1 MQSGSEILIEC
12 LKAEGVETIFGY
24 PGGVLVGFYDTLF
37 DSNIKHVLPRHE
49 QGGAHA
55 ADGYAR
61 ATGKVG
67 VCLATSGP
75 GATNLVTGIST
86 AYTDSIPMI
95 VLTGQIATELI
106 GGDAFQ
112 EADIVGITR
121 PIVKHSYLV
130 KDVKDLAETLKEAFH
145 IARTGKP
152 GPVLVDIPKDVLH
165 NKCKYE
171 KVKKVGLLGYQPNE
185 NGHPM
190 QVKKLLKSLENAKKP
205 LIIVGGGLIS
215 ANGSGEL
222 EKFVNRIKV
231 PTVTTFIAQGGL
243 SSKNNN
249 YIGWLGMHGNYAS
262 NIAVSEADY
271 IISVASR
278 FSDRSTGRL
287 DSFASKATIAHIDFD
302 PASISKNVKVDIPI
316 VGDAKNVLVMAN
328 KMADD
333 FKWEKNETSRIEWL
347 DHVKELDKKQPFSYT
362 YSDTIIKPQFVVESL
377 YKATDGNA
385 IITTDVGQHQMWAAQ
400 FYKFQFARQF
410 LSSGGQGTMGFGLP
424 AAMGAKLG
432 VPDKEVIAIVGDG
445 GILMNIQEL
454 MTCVQ
459 YRLGI
464 KIAILNN
471 RFLGMVRQWQ
481 ELFFDKKYSYTC
493 LESQPDFVKLAES
506 FGAIGLRAEKPSEV
520 ADVIKESLKIKNIP
534 VMMDFVCAREENV
547 YPMVPAGA
555 SISEMIIG

>member
-37 DSNIKHVLPRHE
+37 DANIKHVLPRHE

-145 IARTGKP
+145 IARTGRP
-152 GPVLVDIPKDVLH
+152 GPVLVDIPKDVLQ
-165 NKCKYE
+165 NKCRYE
-171 KVKKVGLLGYQPNE
+171 KIKKVGLVGYQPNE

-190 QVKKLLKSLENAKKP
+190 QVKKLLKCLENAKKP
-205 LIIVGGGLIS
+205 VIIVGGGLIS
-215 ANGSGEL
+215 ANGTDEL
-222 EKFVNRIKV
+222 AKFVDRVKV
-231 PTVTTFIAQGGL
+231 PTVTTFMAQGGL
-243 SSKNNN
+243 SSKNSN
-249 YIGWLGMHGNYAS
+249 YIGWMGMHGNYAS

-271 IISVASR
+271 VISIASR

-287 DSFASKATIAHIDFD
+287 DSFASKATIAHVDFD

-328 KMADD
+328 KMAED
-333 FKWEKNETSRIEWL
+333 FKWDKNETARVEWL
-347 DHVKELDKKQPFSYT
+347 AHVKELDKKQPFSYT

-377 YKATDGNA
+377 YKETDGKA
-385 IITTDVGQHQMWAAQ
+385 IITTDVGQNQMWAAQ
-400 FYKFQFARQF
+400 FYKYQFARQF
-410 LSSGGQGTMGFGLP
+410 ISSGGQGTMGFGLP

-432 VPDKEVIAIVGDG
+432 VPNKEVIAIVGDG
-445 GILMNIQEL
+445 GVLMNIQEL

-481 ELFFDKKYSYTC
+481 ELFYDKKYSYTC

-506 FGAIGLRAEKPSEV
+506 FGAVGLRAEKPSEV

-534 VMMDFVCAREENV
+534 VMIDFVCAREENV